1 VKLATK
7 PNTPGQIKKGT
18 TTRTKGVSSKTCW
31 RRVSS
36 IAILEFQ
43 ARTGLE
49 IQYTPFE
56 PMGGVFALYTTFAR
70 RFDDAAPFSVRA
82 PGFLW

>member
-1 VKLATK
+1 
-7 PNTPGQIKKGT
+7 
-18 TTRTKGVSSKTCW
+18 
-31 RRVSS
+31 VSS

-70 RFDDAAPFSVRA
+70 RFDDAAPFSIRA
-82 PGFLW
+82 LGFLW